1 MSTILVTRPEPGAGE
16 TAARLRRDGHVPL
29 LCPLLTIE
37 MAAGPAPDLAGVAA
51 LVATSPNGVRA
62 MDLYDLPREIPLYAV
77 GDRTATAA
85 RDAGFG
91 TVTSAGGDLL
101 DLVRLIRQEP
111 PAIPGRLLHV
121 SGADVAGDLGALLA
135 PDGPAVTRHIGYRAV
150 PVTAMA
156 PAMVA
161 AIRGGEVTHVLL
173 FSARTAD
180 GFVNLC
186 RQAGLADAVGRL
198 TALCLSAAVAQ
209 AASGLAWRETRIAA
223 SPDADALMA
232 LLPPAC

>member
-1 MSTILVTRPEPGAGE
+1 MSTILVTRPEPGAEE
-16 TAARLRRDGHVPL
+16 TAGRLRQAGHTPL

-37 MAAGPAPDLAGVAA
+37 MVGGPGPEMEGVAA
-51 LVATSPNGVRA
+51 LVATSPNGVRSMQA
-62 MDLYDLPREIPLYAV
+62 YDLPRQMPVYAV
-77 GDRTATAA
+77 GDRTAEAA

-91 TVTSAGGDLL
+91 RVTSAGGDLR

-111 PAIPGRLLHV
+111 PAAPGRLLHV

-135 PDGPAVTRHIGYRAV
+135 PDGPVVTRHIGYRAV
-150 PVTAMA
+150 PVEEMA
-156 PAMVA
+156 PAVA
-161 AIRGGEVTHVLL
+161 AAMRGGEVTHVLL

-180 GFVNLC
+180 SFVNLC
-186 RQAGLADAVGRL
+186 RQAGLTDTISRL
-198 TALCLSAAVAQ
+198 TALCLSAAVAR

-232 LLPPAC
+232 LLPPA